1 MPKEPTMVVVE
12 RREVE
17 EAKRPIAAQIEV
29 EVAEVEVPKLVVAVK
44 GKAAESEEEETF

>member
-12 RREVE
+12 SLEVE

-29 EVAEVEVPKLVVAVK
+29 EVAEVEVAKLVVAVK
-44 GKAAESEEEETF
+44 SKAPATDV